1 MSHVSLQ
8 LTQLLIFQ
16 FSAVRQTILFRH
28 SSRLDHETV
37 HQTTTTDSQI
47 RRPHPNTTKGN
58 RHDPTTKSDHQIP
71 SPPPIQTTRS
81 DHPTRPQYTILDY
94 SASNQDS
101 IPNLWKGYRSGA
113 FFMGWVK
120 GGYIKLWM
128 NLAKHTFHTRS
139 A

>member
-1 MSHVSLQ
+1 MFHYYYLSFLSFN
-8 LTQLLIFQ
+8 FQ
-16 FSAVRQTILFRH
+16 PSDQTILFRH

-47 RRPHPNTTKGN
+47 RLPLQNTTKDH

-81 DHPTRPQYTILDY
+81 DHPTRPQDTILDY
-94 SASNQDS
+94 SASNQYS
-101 IPNLWKGYRSGA
+101 IPNLWKWYRSGA

-128 NLAKHTFHTRS
+128 NLAKNTFHTRS